1 MYETTDLQQV
11 MQHKRLLSPG
21 EAYRR
26 ATASQRAHW
35 FPAGAPAG
43 ASAGPTDLGSGASW
57 DPDPAGLERAKQAGL
72 AAAFAGYGEVLPDSS
87 LAPCATCPACQFG
100 RPQDCRRPL
109 SKAEARLHA
118 GQALD
123 ADRRRASATL
133 AELEMLVVELGAQ
146 LD

>member
-1 MYETTDLQQV
+1 MEARGKTADELL
-11 MQHKRLLSPG
+11 REARARIRRLSPG

-43 ASAGPTDLGSGASW
+43 ASASPTDLGSGASW

-87 LAPCATCPACQFG
+87 LAPCAS
-100 RPQDCRRPL
+100 R
-109 SKAEARLHA
+109 
-118 GQALD
+118 
-123 ADRRRASATL
+123 
-133 AELEMLVVELGAQ
+133 
-146 LD
+146 